1 MSQALRRW
9 NRARSNDRRAWTL
22 EGRAWGITRHS
33 AHGQVSPATAD
44 ETMGFIAMAHELLR
58 HALQEG
64 DSWAVDLGL
73 RAYDRAIEKVM
84 K

>member
-1 MSQALRRW
+1 
-9 NRARSNDRRAWTL
+9 
-22 EGRAWGITRHS
+22 
-33 AHGQVSPATAD
+33 
-44 ETMGFIAMAHELLR
+44 MGFIAMAHELLR